1 MNKITT
7 LCITLGNKKWGK
19 VLRIQSREMWRDP
32 GAGARCLRDNDREKD
47 GGKFCYMLRKQ
58 FLLGFSLKD
67 VIQFLIA

>member
-47 GGKFCYMLRKQ
+47 GGNFAIC
-58 FLLGFSLKD
+58 
-67 VIQFLIA
+67 